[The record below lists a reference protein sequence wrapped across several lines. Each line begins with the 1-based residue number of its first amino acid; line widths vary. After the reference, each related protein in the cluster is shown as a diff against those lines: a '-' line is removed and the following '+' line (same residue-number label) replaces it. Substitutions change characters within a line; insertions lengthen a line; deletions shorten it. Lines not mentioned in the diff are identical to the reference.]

1 MKKTLIGIMSF
12 APIVLF
18 VVSIIMM
25 VVGIVMSETSS
36 EDAGLALAM
45 ISCVLM
51 FVCVAVVWIDIIWFI
66 IIVCRKKH
74 WPTDKKV
81 VWGLLVY
88 LLNIFVFPFFWWNAI
103 VKDNP

>member
-18 VVSIIMM
+18 AVSMIMLVIGM
-25 VVGIVMSETSS
+25 VMAETSGG
-36 EDAGLALAM
+36 DAGLALA
-45 ISCVLM
+45 ITACVVM
-51 FVCVAVVWIDIIWFI
+51 FICVAVTWVDIVWFI
-66 IIVCRKKH
+66 IIACRKD

-88 LLNIFVFPFFWWNAI
+88 FLNMLVFPFFWWNAI